1 MVNWAPSIVEK
12 FKPPMVIDK
21 PDDFEKK
28 YFEGHVERVTSFFQR
43 HHDESSTPDE
53 VQKSF
58 LSAVLNSLSND
69 NIGTYWNYFAY
80 AVYTMGHS
88 HPETIRLAH
97 MYAQFPS

>member
-1 MVNWAPSIVEK
+1 MVNWAPSVVEN
-12 FKPPMVIDK
+12 FKPPKVVDK
-21 PDDFEKK
+21 PDDLEKRF
-28 YFEGHVERVTSFFQR
+28 FEGHVERVVSFCQR
-43 HHDESSTPDE
+43 HESSTPDK

-69 NIGTYWNYFAY
+69 NVGKYWNFFAY
-80 AVYTMGHS
+80 AAYTMGHS

>member
-12 FKPPMVIDK
+12 FKPPTVIDK

-58 LSAVLNSLSND
+58 LSAVLNSLRND
-69 NIGTYWNYFAY
+69 NKGTYWNYFAY